1 MNDDDI
7 KETLYPDM
15 NIENELKDAKK
26 EYNRLL
32 GILAKIVSKKYEIE
46 GYSTD
51 YTMGIDG
58 VQVVFQQVGQY
69 DKKLYNIKF
78 DEIEVGR

>member
-1 MNDDDI
+1 MKDNDM
-7 KETLYPDM
+7 KETLYPDV
-15 NIENELKDAKK
+15 NIENELKNAKK

-32 GILAKIVSKKYEIE
+32 GILARTVSKKYEIE

-51 YTMGIDG
+51 YMMGIDG

-78 DEIEVGR
+78 DEIEGE